1 MADYYVT
8 HPNLNL
14 SAIVHA
20 PTTEKAR
27 TTFLDYLERSGQL
40 SRSTRQR
47 LRASM
52 VAERV
57 DDPFGLDA
65 DVELNYG
72 YTPEQ
77 PQELPVGDMAS
88 GDYDYDEYQYESEVE
103 PVGVTGVRSPIQEA
117 SLSMGV
123 SGNDQ

>member
-8 HPNLNL
+8 HPNLNF

-40 SRSTRQR
+40 SRSARQR
-47 LRASM
+47 LRMSM

-65 DVELNYG
+65 DVELSYD
-72 YTPEQ
+72 YVSQPES
-77 PQELPVGDMAS
+77 LPVGDIAS
-88 GDYDYDEYQYESEVE
+88 TGEYQE
-103 PVGVTGVRSPIQEA
+103 PSIEPPIPAEEPSTRSPIQEV
-117 SLSMGV
+117 SLNAGQGV
-123 SGNDQ
+123 I